1 MLQENTLSIIDKLV
15 SSKVSISE
23 LQEIAPLLNDPDF
36 KDTFQ
41 LVEDLECVIKPIGR
55 SELRKEIIA
64 ASNEYHKEM
73 RVVELKNTS
82 KWKLS
87 AIAACFIAIVGIS
100 GYFIAGNNSNND
112 VYSSRSGGGI
122 LIRDINP
129 EIK

>member
-15 SSKVSISE
+15 SSKVTITE
-23 LQEIAPLLNDPDF
+23 LQEIVPLLSDPDF

-41 LVEDLECVIKPIGR
+41 LIEDLEYAIKPIGR

-64 ASNEYHKEM
+64 ASNEYHKETK
-73 RVVELKNTS
+73 VIELKNAS

-87 AIAACFIAIVGIS
+87 AIAACFIALVGIS
-100 GYFIAGNNSNND
+100 AYFIVGNYSNKD
-112 VYSSRSGGGI
+112 IYSSRSGGGTFI
-122 LIRDINP
+122 KDLNP